1 MTLHFGLSEFLH
13 CKSAADGAPEVQEIG
28 GYFYGPGFWTAF
40 AAILAK
46 RQVPYSAIK
55 FSAKD
60 AEQYAQAIGLPVVLG
75 EKDNYPYQRVNEG
88 KNYSRLVLLESAQTT
103 DAANTSVAGCVRHL
117 FKNHIELAPF
127 SQDLIEVIGDLH
139 DNVWSHGKSTGFS
152 MAQLFARNGARER
165 CEFALA
171 DCGYGFLRELHR
183 VGKSDITTHAQAIEW
198 CIQKGN
204 SSKRLKAE
212 DPWEQRLPEDAMFN
226 PIPGLARAKEQENH
240 HMGLGLAKLTA
251 LVQKYGGTLTLATGD
266 TLFSI
271 NSGGRTVYR
280 SLPTQWPGVALACRF
295 DTTRIKE
302 RLAAAEVPDELTDEL
317 VRLLSE
323 AGP

>member
-1 MTLHFGLSEFLH
+1 MLFGLSEFLH
-13 CKSAADGAPEVQEIG
+13 SAAAQDGAPTVPQLG

-40 AAILAK
+40 AAI
-46 RQVPYSAIK
+46 SAYRKESYADIK
-55 FSAKD
+55 FSASD
-60 AEQYAQAIGLPVVLG
+60 AEGYAEAIGLPRALG
-75 EKDNYPYQRVNEG
+75 EEEDPYPFKRVNEG
-88 KNYSRLVLLESAQTT
+88 KNYSPLVLLKSAETT

-117 FKNHIELAPF
+117 FKDHADLAPF
-127 SQDLIEVIGDLH
+127 STDLIEVIGDLH

-183 VGKSDITTHAQAIEW
+183 VGKSDITTHAEAIEW

-204 SSKRLKAE
+204 SSKRLKEE
-212 DPWEQRLPEDAMFN
+212 DPWQQRLPEDAMFN
-226 PIPGLARAKEQENH
+226 PIPGLGRAKAQENH
-240 HMGLGLAKLTA
+240 HMGLGLAKLTS
-251 LVQKYGGTLTLATGD
+251 LVQKYGGTLALATGD

-271 NSGGRTVYR
+271 NSGGRAVYR
-280 SLPTQWPGVALACRF
+280 TLPTHWPGVALACRF

-302 RLAAAEVPDELTDEL
+302 RLAIADIPDELTDEL